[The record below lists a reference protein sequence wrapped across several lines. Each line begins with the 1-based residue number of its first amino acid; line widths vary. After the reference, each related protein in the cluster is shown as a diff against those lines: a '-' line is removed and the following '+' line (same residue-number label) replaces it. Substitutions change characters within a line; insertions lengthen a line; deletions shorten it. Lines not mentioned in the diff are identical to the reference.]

1 MDPIMLGQSDGK
13 LLPHDY
19 RGSPI
24 LNECEA
30 LCITSHKAHLP
41 HDGIIGTHER
51 CNGAIRMKKN
61 SDTHYV
67 MHCEYCGMRRR
78 VPVSVCSYVA
88 LRDWLLAQQ
97 HQEEWASDK
106 EDRETTRKFLGR
118 FRIDLDGD
126 GA

>member
-1 MDPIMLGQSDGK
+1 MDPIILGQGDGQ

-30 LCITSHKAHLP
+30 LCVTSRNAHLFC
-41 HDGIIGTHER
+41 DGIIGTHDR
-51 CNGAIRMKKN
+51 CNGVVRMKKN
-61 SDTHYV
+61 STTHHV

-78 VPVSVCSYVA
+78 VPVSVCNYAS
-88 LRDWLLAQQ
+88 LRDWFLVQQ
-97 HQEEWASDK
+97 RQEKWDSEQG
-106 EDRETTRKFLGR
+106 DREVTRRFLSR